1 MFKSRIPRQI
11 SFGSKIWLPIAI
23 LLFFGGWS
31 SSQAVS
37 SPETKL
43 AASSPSDRQ
52 LTRQLT
58 ELARLTH
65 QKVNQYRA
73 AQNLAPLKFNALI
86 SKQAK
91 IHSENMAQQTVD
103 FSHEGFQGR
112 IKALQ
117 DNISYSGAAEN
128 IAYNMGYEDPV
139 NRAVAGWIESDGHR
153 QNMIRNYDLTGIGVA
168 VNQEGEYYFT
178 QIFIREN

>member
-1 MFKSRIPRQI
+1 MIKTYKQWLSIWEI
-11 SFGSKIWLPIAI
+11 SFKEGTTCLSLEFLGKPLYR
-23 LLFFGGWS
+23 L
-31 SSQAVS
+31 
-37 SPETKL
+37 KL
-43 AASSPSDRQ
+43 CCRS
-52 LTRQLT
+52 
-58 ELARLTH
+58 RLCCCLGDGRH
-65 QKVNQYRA
+65 R
-73 AQNLAPLKFNALI
+73 
-86 SKQAK
+86 
-91 IHSENMAQQTVD
+91 ENMAQQTVD